1 MKTQTTLD
9 GQIMEE
15 SLEQEKTKR
24 LITTVGENKQKVTR
38 KVDSYE
44 YESLAECI
52 RSDQV
57 PANEVAEIFTDK
69 VYYKWYKERYLN
81 S

>member
-1 MKTQTTLD
+1 MLMKTQTTLD

-44 YESLAECI
+44 Y
-52 RSDQV
+52 
-57 PANEVAEIFTDK
+57 
-69 VYYKWYKERYLN
+69 
-81 S
+81 